1 MSQDLAKL
9 NCFRGIYL
17 GTIYLTPSPL
27 DRQWSRGA
35 SVRKVVLKSIQA
47 NSGFLERCKVEFSP
61 ALTCIIGARGTCKS
75 TVVESVR
82 FAFDSDRERVTELI
96 AATGI
101 ITKTLSAGSVRC
113 VVEVIEDGQAVEY
126 VIDREIGSPPR
137 VLRDGTRDVLGN
149 DILHDI
155 EIYSQGSLQQIAS
168 IDKPQLRLQLIDRP
182 HRVEIL
188 RIRREIETMVREEP
202 YGVCF

>member
-1 MSQDLAKL
+1 M
-9 NCFRGIYL
+9 
-17 GTIYLTPSPL
+17 
-27 DRQWSRGA
+27 
-35 SVRKVVLKSIQA
+35 RKVVLKSIQA